1 VARAAVLSDIH
12 GNMEALTAVLEA
24 AAREGVDA
32 VWHLGDLV
40 GYNADPDQC
49 MDVLR
54 DRNAVGVQGN
64 HDLAA
69 VDPQIA
75 QSFNV
80 LAHEALL
87 YTLTRL
93 HSAHVAHLYSLPLYQ
108 VVDQR
113 VLLCHGTPE
122 TPHSYILTVFQ
133 AKRTFNLLRKKF
145 PQVHICFH
153 GHTHVQ
159 RLWARDPRG
168 KVAAQDISPREMRLD
183 PELLYLINPGSV
195 GQPRQKD
202 RRAHFLIFDT
212 ERLSVTFRAVEYDVA
227 AAQRKIRRAGLP
239 EYLAL
244 RLDDGI

>member
-1 VARAAVLSDIH
+1 MARVAVLSDIH
-12 GNMEALTAVLEA
+12 GNMEALTAVLKA
-24 AAREGVDA
+24 AGKEGADVI
-32 VWHLGDLV
+32 WHLGDLV

-49 MDVLR
+49 MDLLR
-54 DRNAVGVQGN
+54 DHNTVGVQGN

-93 HSAHVAHLYSLPLYQ
+93 HSAHVAHLYALPLYRLL
-108 VVDQR
+108 DEA

-133 AKRTFNLLRKKF
+133 AKRTFNLLRKQF
-145 PQVHICFH
+145 PQVRICFH

-159 RLWARDPRG
+159 KLWARDQRG
-168 KVAAQDISPREMRLD
+168 KVTAWDLPSGEIRLD
-183 PELLYLINPGSV
+183 PELMFLINPGSV

-212 ERLSVTFRAVEYDVA
+212 ERLLVTFHAVDYDVR
-227 AAQRKIRRAGLP
+227 AAQEKIRRAGLP

-244 RLDDGI
+244 RLEDGI